1 MIHNIYDLEV
11 SLSNIWMI
19 GLFRSNKQDGN
30 SKTEEKVMSQ
40 QLRKWFKIATNSIIR
55 GSNFFFNIK
64 IRSKCC
70 FLRS

>member
-30 SKTEEKVMSQ
+30 FFQ
-40 QLRKWFKIATNSIIR
+40 NRRKSHVTAIT
-55 GSNFFFNIK
+55 
-64 IRSKCC
+64 
-70 FLRS
+70 